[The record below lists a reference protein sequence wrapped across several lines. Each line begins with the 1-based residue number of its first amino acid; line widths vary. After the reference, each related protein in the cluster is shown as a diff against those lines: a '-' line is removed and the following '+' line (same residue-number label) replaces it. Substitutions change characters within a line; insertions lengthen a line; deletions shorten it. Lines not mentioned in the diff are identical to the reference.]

1 MTDIT
6 TITTNEELVQDTVQ
20 APVTEE
26 PVKKKRGRKP
36 NPDKKKMYFSDKEEQ
51 AVIDYCA
58 STNDA
63 ERNYIFSRILYPAFT
78 RMVESIIRRYTL
90 FKPGEEFED
99 TFSDAMGF
107 IAMKM
112 NHYDPSKNTKAYS
125 YFGTICKNYL
135 IHERQKAQDRISSTL
150 SYDTV
155 YNEVNPDTRQVSMD
169 DPFNEPTFAQ
179 KMLHETA
186 NEIEKMINNSIENN
200 LNENDIKVGNALVH
214 IMRNWDILFDT
225 AFTSNESKK
234 LNKSTVDSY
243 IKDTTELKTNVIR
256 ESKKKYAA
264 AYERFKEILLNK
276 NP

>member
-1 MTDIT
+1 
-6 TITTNEELVQDTVQ
+6 
-20 APVTEE
+20 
-26 PVKKKRGRKP
+26 
-36 NPDKKKMYFSDKEEQ
+36 
-51 AVIDYCA
+51 
-58 STNDA
+58 
-63 ERNYIFSRILYPAFT
+63 
-78 RMVESIIRRYTL
+78 
-90 FKPGEEFED
+90 
-99 TFSDAMGF
+99 
-107 IAMKM
+107 
-112 NHYDPSKNTKAYS
+112 
-125 YFGTICKNYL
+125 
-135 IHERQKAQDRISSTL
+135 
-150 SYDTV
+150 
-155 YNEVNPDTRQVSMD
+155 
-169 DPFNEPTFAQ
+169 
-179 KMLHETA
+179 MLHETA

>member
-6 TITTNEELVQDTVQ
+6 TITASEELVQETVQ
-20 APVTEE
+20 APVAEE

-36 NPDKKKMYFSDKEEQ
+36 NPNKKKMYFSDIEEQ
-51 AVIDYCA
+51 AVRDYCA
-58 STNDA
+58 STDDN
-63 ERNYIFSRILYPAFT
+63 ERNLIFSRILYPAFT
-78 RMVESIIRRYTL
+78 KMVESIIRRYTL

-107 IAMKM
+107 IVMKM

-135 IHERQKAQDRISSTL
+135 IHEREKAQERMANTL

-155 YNEVNPDTRQVSMD
+155 YNESNPDTRQVTM
-169 DPFNEPTFAQ
+169 DPFNEQTFAQ
-179 KMLHETA
+179 KMLRETA
-186 NEIEKMINNSIENN
+186 NEIENMVNSPADHS

-214 IMRNWDILFDT
+214 IMRNWDILFDV

-234 LNKSTVDSY
+234 FNKSTVDSF
-243 IKDTTELKTNVIR
+243 IKDATELKTKEIR

-264 AYERFKEILLNK
+264 AYGKLKDILVNK
-276 NP
+276 NC